1 MLATWTTGCRFPSG
15 RNYNEQKSDKM
26 KQKIHFTGK
35 NINDIFFLPC
45 VVGIMKM
52 DSDEPFLILRDGMS
66 DGSHYAGIGDW
77 LVEEDGKWNVEKGG
91 EE

>member
-1 MLATWTTGCRFPSG
+1 MWTIGCRFPSG
-15 RNYNEQKSDKM
+15 RNYNEQKKCKM

-35 NINDIFFLPC
+35 NLNDVFFLPC
-45 VVGIMKM
+45 VCGVMKM
-52 DSDEPFLILRDGMS
+52 DSDEPYLILRDGMS

-77 LVEEDGKWNVEKGG
+77 LVEEDCGKWHVEKGD